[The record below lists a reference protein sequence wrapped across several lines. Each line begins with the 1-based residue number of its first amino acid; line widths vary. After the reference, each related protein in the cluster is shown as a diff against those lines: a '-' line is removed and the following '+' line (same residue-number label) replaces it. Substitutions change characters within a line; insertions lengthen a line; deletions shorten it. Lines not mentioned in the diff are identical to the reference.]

1 MSKTTS
7 AALVALLLACG
18 VARAADWVQVN
29 KSSDGKYEY
38 LVDKSSIR
46 IEGGKKRAW
55 LKTVA
60 SPHTDRGPSPGIYAK
75 NWVSYSLV
83 LYLFDCA
90 KESTRMASFVIYFDD
105 GTNLGAPAGGSW
117 ESTAPD
123 SAMRPVQEFICA
135 WKPK

>member
-1 MSKTTS
+1 MHI
-7 AALVALLLACG
+7 AIMLALLLACRT
-18 VARAADWVQVN
+18 AHAAEWMQVN

-55 LKTVA
+55 IKTVA
-60 SPHTDRGPSPGIYAK
+60 SPHTDRGPGPGIYANK
-75 NWVSYSLV
+75 WVSYSLA

-90 KESTRMASFVIYFDD
+90 KVSTRMVSFVIYFDD

-123 SAMRPVQEFICA
+123 SAMISVQEFICA
-135 WKPK
+135 WKPI